1 MTHFESSMPDLPHS
15 RDNLEQAVRYAPL
28 FFLTLLIA
36 VPFTPLLM
44 FTSKAPELQL
54 LLCILATVGTS
65 ALMVWNIFI
74 GRAMRR
80 SFPYLKGAVGP
91 LFLLLGLA
99 LGGVAFLGITELV
112 FLAFTGSGTN
122 TVGIAALLCMAGIA
136 KPSSDLLR
144 IALQVRRAEKIYGHD
159 GVMQLWRYQAYQ
171 RDTAA
176 AAWAQSPSH

>member
-1 MTHFESSMPDLPHS
+1 MTYFDSSTPDLPHS

-54 LLCILATVGTS
+54 LLCILATLTTS

-80 SFPYLKGAVGP
+80 SFPYLKGAVVQ
-91 LFLLLGLA
+91 LFLLIGLA
-99 LGGVAFLGITELV
+99 LGGVALLGIVELIIH
-112 FLAFTGSGTN
+112 AFTRSGTN
-122 TVGIAALLCMAGIA
+122 TVGLAVLLVCAGIA
-136 KPSSDLLR
+136 KPAADLLR
-144 IALQVRRAEKIYGHD
+144 IALQVRRAETIYGHD

-171 RDTAA
+171 RDFAA
-176 AAWAQSPSH
+176 ARQKQQYPR